1 MTKDTDAVSV
11 SLVIEDVGMI
21 TPSDIASMTDAIS
34 TEFMS
39 AEGAAESLLDAVSLN
54 TVVADPVG
62 PLSIGETASVATK
75 PTALIEVSVD
85 AWESLSD
92 KTDVPVLVSDTDKE
106 AGRLTCAEMA
116 IASDGEVDSVKDGT
130 TAEAITV
137 SVALVLSTAGFDA
150 DAESESTTDEPS
162 GTFSAADPSIEL
174 ESVTVSENC
183 IPRIIASALATEFD
197 VVRAVSAFTVS
208 TLETVSERTTAN
220 VQESETETGTLGSLA
235 IKYLPLLSVRRFP
248 ALSVR

>member
-106 AGRLTCAEMA
+106 SARLTCAEMA
-116 IASDGEVDSVKDGT
+116 
-130 TAEAITV
+130 
-137 SVALVLSTAGFDA
+137 
-150 DAESESTTDEPS
+150 
-162 GTFSAADPSIEL
+162 
-174 ESVTVSENC
+174 
-183 IPRIIASALATEFD
+183 IASALATEFD